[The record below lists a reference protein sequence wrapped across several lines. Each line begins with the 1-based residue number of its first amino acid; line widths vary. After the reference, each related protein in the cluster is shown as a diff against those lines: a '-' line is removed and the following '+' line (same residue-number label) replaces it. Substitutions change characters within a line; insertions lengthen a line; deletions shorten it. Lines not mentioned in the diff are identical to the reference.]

1 MRVTLVT
8 CGLEHLGIEALSAWV
23 RQAAHEPALVYE
35 ARPFSSGSGTD
46 FPLLARLLDPRP
58 HETAERVAATRPDV
72 VAFTSYSVTHRWA
85 IEVARAVKQRCE
97 VPIVFGGPHVSAAP
111 ERAIREWSI
120 DAVVEGEGEG
130 ALVDLIEC
138 AEGSRFS
145 RTDVANC
152 TFKGDARP
160 VRNRVRPLLQDL
172 DALPWA
178 DKHGF
183 YDTVPAFEH
192 EFYVVSRRGCPFR
205 CSFCEYSTFPKQYP
219 GEKPVRRRSVKHL
232 IGELAAWKARGRV
245 RKVFFWDAIFTL
257 DAKWMAEFAS
267 AYRREIGIP
276 FECYT
281 HPQTMTG
288 DMARLLAEAGCMM
301 VRVGVQSVNSDT
313 LAAVDR
319 KGDREKVTQ
328 TLHFLG
334 EHGVP
339 YSVDHIIGLPGEG
352 AADQLDALRFY
363 AEMQPKRIVTHWMTY
378 FPGTTAL
385 DHARE
390 RGILNDAEI
399 DRILDGDVGPGYM
412 FGGNKE
418 YRDHD
423 ELRHLSGVFDLLPLL
438 PRRVIEWLIEER
450 RYRHLRGVGL
460 MRQLGTLALAIRGEP
475 ATREHVRHILA
486 TTIDA
491 TRDTLRRKLARRAVA
506 SVAVAGQRGTPPT
519 FHHTVADRRS
529 PEIAF
534 SDRLGEV
541 EERGVEGI

>member
-1 MRVTLVT
+1 VRVTFVT

-23 RQAAHEPALVYE
+23 RRAGHDVELVYE

-46 FPLLARLLDPRP
+46 SPLLSRLLDPRP
-58 HETAERVAATRPDV
+58 EETAERIVVTRPDV

-85 IEVARAVKQRCE
+85 IDVARAVKRRRA
-97 VPIVFGGPHVSAAP
+97 VPVVFGGPHVSAAP

-130 ALVDLIEC
+130 ALLDLVES
-138 AEGSRFS
+138 AEPARFG
-145 RTDVANC
+145 RTDIANC
-152 TFKGDARP
+152 TFKGDGGP
-160 VRNRVRPLLQDL
+160 IRNRVRPLLTDL

-178 DKHGF
+178 DKRGF

-219 GEKPVRRRSVKHL
+219 GEKPVRRRSVEHL
-232 IGELAAWKARGRV
+232 IAELAFWKARGRV

-257 DAKWMAEFAS
+257 DPKWVADFAA
-267 AYRREIGIP
+267 AYRRDIAIP

-281 HPQTMTG
+281 HPQTMTR
-288 DMARLLAEAGCMM
+288 DMARWLAEAGCIM

-319 KGDREKVTQ
+319 KGDREKVVQ
-328 TLHFLG
+328 TLQSLADYD
-334 EHGVP
+334 VP

-363 AEMQPKRIVTHWMTY
+363 AAVQPKRIVTHWMTY

-390 RGILNDAEI
+390 RGLLDDAELE
-399 DRILDGDVGPGYM
+399 RILDGEVGPGYM
-412 FGGNKE
+412 FDGNKS
-418 YRDHD
+418 YRDHE

-438 PRRVIEWLIEER
+438 PRGAIEWLLDRR
-450 RYRHLRGVGL
+450 RYRHLRGAGL
-460 MRQLGTLALAIRGEP
+460 LRQLGTLALAIRGEP
-475 ATREHVRHILA
+475 ATREHVRHIMA
-486 TTIDA
+486 TTTQA
-491 TRDTLRRKLARRAVA
+491 ARNALWRKLGRAEVNRPAMRA
-506 SVAVAGQRGTPPT
+506 S
-519 FHHTVADRRS
+519 S
-529 PEIAF
+529 
-534 SDRLGEV
+534 
-541 EERGVEGI
+541 